1 MKVMLISENLVKMR
15 NFYDFLI
22 LGAEGL
28 HLDGHM
34 DNIEEDM

>member
-1 MKVMLISENLVKMR
+1 MR
-15 NFYDFLI
+15 NFYDFFSF